1 MKFERNCKT
10 CEFNFSGTC
19 AEHMGIYKYGQ
30 KIKND
35 SKECTAWGSSLEY
48 YKKLTEE
55 SEWHIRE
62 PYNERRIDYEK
73 FIELLEKD
81 SKGETI
87 EVNIYDAIRNI
98 YGIDALQIAK
108 LLEVT
113 VGVIGYAYKHGT
125 ISKRINEFSE
135 KLCIPAKYFRK
146 CTNKDFSEIERCKIK
161 FEKGLYYQNYLKNMN
176 EIKYK
181 GIHIQEVI
189 ISVGYN
195 NGNQRMSSVSELLKN
210 IKSDLM
216 PYADFEEERL
226 EIVFRN
232 LTFNRKDISK
242 FLSIFDL
249 VENKFSDIKIGLY
262 FEKEII
268 ESDEKLDEDSV
279 DIFDFLNNKLDYMET
294 TKKEFLDNII
304 YL

>member
-30 KIKND
+30 KIKDD

-48 YKKLTEE
+48 YKKLTKE
-55 SEWHIRE
+55 SAWYIRE
-62 PYNERRIDYEK
+62 PYDEHRIDYK
-73 FIELLEKD
+73 TFIDLIEKD
-81 SKGETI
+81 SKGEAI
-87 EVNIYDAIRNI
+87 EVNIYDVIMRI
-98 YGIDALQIAK
+98 YGIDTFQIAK

-113 VGVIGYAYKHGT
+113 ASVIGYAYKRGT
-125 ISKRINEFSE
+125 IAKRINEFSE

-146 CTNKDFSEIERCKIK
+146 CTTNDFSEIERCRVE
-161 FEKGLYYQNYLKNMN
+161 FEKGFYYQYYIKSKN
-176 EIKYK
+176 EIEYK
-181 GIHIQEVI
+181 GINIKDII
-189 ISVGYN
+189 ISLGYN
-195 NGNQRMSSVSELLKN
+195 NASQRMNTVSELLRN

-216 PYADFEEERL
+216 PCADFEKERL

-232 LTFNRKDISK
+232 LIFNKRDISK

-249 VENKFSDIKIGLY
+249 VENKFLDIKIGLY
-262 FEKEII
+262 FEKEVI
-268 ESDEKLDEDSV
+268 ESDAKLDEDSV
-279 DIFDFLNNKLDYMET
+279 DIFDFLYNKLDYMEIS
-294 TKKEFLDNII
+294 KKEFLENII